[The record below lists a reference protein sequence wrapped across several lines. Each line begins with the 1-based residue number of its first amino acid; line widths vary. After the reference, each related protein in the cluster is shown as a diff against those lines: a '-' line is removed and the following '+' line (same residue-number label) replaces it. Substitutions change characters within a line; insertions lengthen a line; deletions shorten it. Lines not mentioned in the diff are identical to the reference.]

1 MNNQEPKITS
11 IQEYKSHFIT
21 EYEDG
26 TCTVSLIPHPNI
38 EAAKKSIDKVVD
50 IKKF

>member
-1 MNNQEPKITS
+1 MNQEPKITS
-11 IQEYKSHFIT
+11 IQEYKGHYIS
-21 EYEDG
+21 EREDG

-38 EAAKKSIDKVVD
+38 EEAKKAIDKICD